1 MDQATYCSYKGDCAY
16 YSIPLGGER
25 SVDAVW
31 TYEAPYAAVA
41 AIRDHVAFYPDRWT
55 PSRNDRAASR
65 FPRGPAKPK
74 ARQPTD
80 QVLTWIFHAKPDWRR
95 PLKLYHSSGSPNSRR
110 VRILIAEKGLDIELA
125 PVDLGQP
132 DDVGDVVAFLGSNE
146 ARWINGDTVR
156 TAFQNRYQTRY
167 RHRRR

>member
-1 MDQATYCSYKGDCAY
+1 M
-16 YSIPLGGER
+16 
-25 SVDAVW
+25 
-31 TYEAPYAAVA
+31 
-41 AIRDHVAFYPDRWT
+41 
-55 PSRNDRAASR
+55 
-65 FPRGPAKPK
+65 
-74 ARQPTD
+74 
-80 QVLTWIFHAKPDWRR
+80 
-95 PLKLYHSSGSPNSRR
+95 KLYHSSGSPNSRR